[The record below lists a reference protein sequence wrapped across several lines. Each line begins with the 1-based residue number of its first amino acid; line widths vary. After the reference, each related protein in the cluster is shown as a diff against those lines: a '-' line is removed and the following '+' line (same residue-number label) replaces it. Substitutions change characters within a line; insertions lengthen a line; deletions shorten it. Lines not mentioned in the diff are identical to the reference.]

1 MPDIALLLFE
11 QITVLLTG
19 GNDRSSDFLLA
30 VIPGLASTLLLI
42 YVLGGRLWAFL
53 YFATIPVLNWSFG
66 VIAPFQL
73 AEPSSLF
80 AHGVFLHPLTLVTGL
95 VFVLRDFVQR
105 LMGKKVLIVMAL
117 AIGWSF
123 FYAWPVI
130 ALASGVAF
138 AFSEMVDWA
147 MFTFTRYKLS
157 TRILLSS
164 AVAVPIDSTIF
175 LYGADLAQQM
185 ALGTE
190 PGTMF
195 NLINWVVF
203 VIGKMV
209 AAFVIAYGI
218 RQREEAGDFA

>member
-1 MPDIALLLFE
+1 MSEFGFFLFE
-11 QITVLLTG
+11 QLTVFLTG

-30 VIPGLASTLLLI
+30 VVPGLIITFLLI
-42 YVLGGRLWAFL
+42 YFLGGRFWAFL
-53 YFATIPVLNWSFG
+53 YFATIPFLNWSFG
-66 VIAPFQL
+66 VVAPFQI
-73 AEPSSLF
+73 AEPNDLF
-80 AHGVFLHPLTLVTGL
+80 RHGVSLHPLTLVTGL
-95 VFVLRDFVQR
+95 VFVFRDFVQR

-130 ALASGVAF
+130 ALASGLAF

-147 MFTFTRYKLS
+147 MFTFTKYRLS

-185 ALGTE
+185 ALGAE
-190 PGTMF
+190 PGEMF
-195 NLINWVVF
+195 NLINWIVF
-203 VIGKMV
+203 VIGKMI
-209 AAFVIAYGI
+209 AAFVISYGI
-218 RQREEAGDFA
+218 RQKEKSGEFA